1 VILPIDVAFSLLL
14 GATQVLAPVAAL
26 GIVALHALVRCL
38 VAPLQEQQDADFCFC
53 PGRDRVRNSAAFAAV
68 PGLVVYDQSPVL
80 HGAERGFREAG
91 DLVGLKLRQ

>member
-1 VILPIDVAFSLLL
+1 MILPIDVAFFLLL

-53 PGRDRVRNSAAFAAV
+53 SGRDRVHNSAAFPAD
-68 PGLVVYDQSPVL
+68 PGLVVYDRSPVL

-91 DLVGLKLRQ
+91 VLVGLKPSQ